1 MLSQRERKLKIG
13 LWITERAFAEL
24 CLALSL
30 LSNLA
35 ADEQRQITPAI
46 FIAIMVAPPPADEI
60 F

>member
-1 MLSQRERKLKIG
+1 
-13 LWITERAFAEL
+13 
-24 CLALSL
+24 L